1 MHKSKVVIHWLS
13 SWELTLLI
21 GESSIVA
28 GTLIKGINS
37 TTSTKRIRCR
47 YVVVHPDIILRIR
60 LRLVSHWLV
69 EVVSILVELSAPLSL
84 TE

>member
-1 MHKSKVVIHWLS
+1 M
-13 SWELTLLI
+13 LI
-21 GESSIVA
+21 GEAAIVV

-37 TTSTKRIRCR
+37 TTSTKSISCR
-47 YVVVHPDIILRIR
+47 YVVVYPDIILRIR